1 MAVAGAEDQSKQLAK
16 VRNTLMPGK
25 PGSFQQKG
33 QVTLVKKNCR
43 YPKAI
48 TEYVID
54 VLDERLEDNPRYR
67 AIRDKIDDML
77 DHLRQGMDDKAFNDI
92 NELKD
97 EIGTL
102 VCVILELVS
111 PFVDVNP
118 PLSPELR

>member
-1 MAVAGAEDQSKQLAK
+1 M
-16 VRNTLMPGK
+16 
-25 PGSFQQKG
+25 
-33 QVTLVKKNCR
+33 KKDR
-43 YPKAI
+43 RSPKAI

-77 DHLRQGMDDKAFNDI
+77 DRLRQNMDDKEFNDV

-111 PFVDVNP
+111 PLVDVNP
-118 PLSPELR
+118 PLSTELR